1 MTSSFERKLGAHPAP
16 RDPGT
21 RSRMTDAPGG
31 GGPRA
36 SAAESAP
43 NAYARFI
50 PREEVRSFAAW
61 TPGSF
66 GATSQN
72 TAAAA
77 APPLTPEGVAA
88 QLQAARQSG
97 YQDGYRDGLTALEGF
112 KQSYAQQ
119 VTGQAVAVAQAF
131 RGQLQQLEQGL
142 ATQLAGVAIALARQ
156 VLRSELTTRPELV
169 AAVAQEA
176 LAATL
181 ASAKQVAVHVH
192 PDDHA
197 LLSLHAGEALAARG
211 ARLVPDAAMARGG
224 CVVDSDVG
232 IIDASV
238 EARWRRAMDGMGQR
252 GAHGVAPP
260 AVDPAATPDA
270 NGEGA

>member
-1 MTSSFERKLGAHPAP
+1 MTSSFERKLGASPAP
-16 RDPGT
+16 RDPSS
-21 RSRMTDAPGG
+21 RSRATD
-31 GGPRA
+31 GP
-36 SAAESAP
+36 AADGSP

-61 TPGSF
+61 RPSSF
-66 GATSQN
+66 GSAPQN
-72 TAAAA
+72 PA
-77 APPLTPEGVAA
+77 APAPAAPLTPELVAA
-88 QLQAARQSG
+88 QLQAARQGG

-119 VTGQAVAVAQAF
+119 VTGQVTAVAQAF

-142 ATQLAGVAIALARQ
+142 AAQLADVAVALARQ
-156 VLRSELTTRPELV
+156 VLRSELATRPELV

-176 LAATL
+176 LVATL

-192 PDDHA
+192 PEDLA

-211 ARLVPDAAMARGG
+211 ARLVPDAALARGG
-224 CVVDSDVG
+224 CVVDSEVG
-232 IIDASV
+232 IIDASI

-252 GAHGVAPP
+252 AAYEVAPS
-260 AVDPAATPDA
+260 ADDAAAPVTDE
-270 NGEGA
+270 NGAGA